1 MVLSLKEFIELESSI
16 QLFIMNIWNMRYL
29 EMYRVFSDFIFHTFY
44 MQKKKK
50 IICNI
55 NIQKIHGTLL

>member
-1 MVLSLKEFIELESSI
+1 MVLSLKEFIGLESSI

-29 EMYRVFSDFIFHTFY
+29 EMYRVFSDFIFYTFY

>member
-1 MVLSLKEFIELESSI
+1 MVLSLKEFIGLESSI

-29 EMYRVFSDFIFHTFY
+29 EMYRVFSDFIFYTFY

-50 IICNI
+50 
-55 NIQKIHGTLL
+55 K